1 MTSSYIKMQLKQIRA
16 TLDNA
21 EIDIELLQQE
31 NKRLRKQLDELLFAM
46 PKSGDIH
53 AEQVA

>member
-16 TLDNA
+16 SMDNA
-21 EIDIELLQQE
+21 EIDIELLQEE

-46 PKSGDIH
+46 PKSGDVN